1 MPTESEIYIK
11 GDSPM
16 TDYQFKYIME
26 LKDKVAELSNELG
39 SSYGPTGTDDAPGK
53 AVEKP
58 GMTDYQFKQYEVL
71 RDKCESLT
79 REVNQLRVENALIKS
94 ENKQLKKNQKVS
106 G

>member
-1 MPTESEIYIK
+1 
-11 GDSPM
+11 M

-39 SSYGPTGTDDAPGK
+39 VSYGAGDQP
-53 AVEKP
+53 EKTADKF

-94 ENKQLKKNQKVS
+94 ENKQLKKSQKS
-106 G
+106 

>member
-1 MPTESEIYIK
+1 MPIEPEIYIK

-26 LKDKVAELSNELG
+26 LKDKVAELSHELG
-39 SSYGPTGTDDAPGK
+39 TSYGADET
-53 AVEKP
+53 VEKLAETP

-79 REVNQLRVENALIKS
+79 REVNQLRVENALLKS
-94 ENKQLKKNQKVS
+94 ENKQLKRSQK
-106 G
+106 

>member
-1 MPTESEIYIK
+1 
-11 GDSPM
+11 M

-39 SSYGPTGTDDAPGK
+39 LSYSADGTNDSSEK
-53 AVEKP
+53 AAEKP

-94 ENKQLKKNQKVS
+94 ENKQLKKNQRVN

>member
-1 MPTESEIYIK
+1 
-11 GDSPM
+11 M

-39 SSYGPTGTDDAPGK
+39 LSYGADSASDAPERV
-53 AVEKP
+53 AEKP

-94 ENKQLKKNQKVS
+94 ENKQLKKNQRVS

>member
-1 MPTESEIYIK
+1 MPIDSEIYIK
-11 GDSPM
+11 GDTPM

-39 SSYGPTGTDDAPGK
+39 SSYGATGANGAAEAPDK
-53 AVEKP
+53 ALEKP
-58 GMTDYQFKQYEVL
+58 GMTDYQFKQYELL

-94 ENKQLKKNQKVS
+94 ENKQLKKNQK
-106 G
+106 